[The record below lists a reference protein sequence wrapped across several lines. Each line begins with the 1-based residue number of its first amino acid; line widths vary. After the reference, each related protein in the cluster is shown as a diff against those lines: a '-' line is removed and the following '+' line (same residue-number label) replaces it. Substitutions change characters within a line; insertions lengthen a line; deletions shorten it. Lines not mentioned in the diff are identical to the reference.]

1 MSKDQLAKRK
11 EEILAA
17 IKDPKVREHYRAQ
30 LDMAEE
36 MEAEGIPTAFHDTD
50 LFVEERK
57 EIADEIEERVA
68 TLAAKEAVKEVK
80 RDFSVWL
87 AVALIAACVAYLC
100 WRFL

>member
-1 MSKDQLAKRK
+1 MSKEQLAKRK

-17 IKDPKVREHYRAQ
+17 IKDPTVREHYRAQ

-36 MEAEGIPTAFHDTD
+36 MEAEGIPTAFHDSD

-57 EIADEIEERVA
+57 EIANEIEERV
-68 TLAAKEAVKEVK
+68 AKEAVKEVK

-87 AVALIAACVAYLC
+87 AVALIAACAAYLC

>member
-1 MSKDQLAKRK
+1 MSKEQLAKRK

-17 IKDPKVREHYRAQ
+17 IKDPTVREHYRAQ

-36 MEAEGIPTAFHDTD
+36 MEAEGIPTAFHDSD

-57 EIADEIEERVA
+57 EIANEIEERVA

-87 AVALIAACVAYLC
+87 AVALIMASAAYLC